1 MVLILAVLAA
11 QGHCL
16 AADELRV
23 GIGMATRH
31 QGVWRWREEP
41 CDGAQ
46 EINGTTCPIGRHQ
59 SRGDGTSLFLHQR
72 SVSYLSVVDGRVRL
86 IAQGAAHTPRCGEP
100 WAAPARSSH

>member
-1 MVLILAVLAA
+1 VLILAVLAA

-23 GIGMATRH
+23 VLGMATRH

-46 EINGTTCPIGRHQ
+46 EINATTCPIGRHQ
-59 SRGDGTSLFLHQR
+59 SRGDGTSLFLRQR
-72 SVSYLSVVDGRVRL
+72 SVSYLSVGDGRVRL
-86 IAQGAAHTPRCGEP
+86 IAQGAAHTPRCGER
-100 WAAPARSSH
+100 WAAPARSGH